1 MARAVRD
8 ESRIGLLEDCLVENA
23 MALKLKKTVA
33 QMLAEANAEIE
44 TVAAADAIKLKDDPN
59 IVL

>member
-44 TVAAADAIKLKDDPN
+44 TVAAA
-59 IVL
+59 